1 MIDRE
6 LLKRAKA
13 ALLEKR
19 AYVPMTP
26 EAQAAAQQAAAMPP
40 MPPMDPGMMQGAPM
54 PPMDPNMMQGGALMD
69 PGMMQGAPM
78 PPMDPG
84 MMQGEPGLDPN
95 NMPIVVNL
103 SDLKEILR
111 QAVEGQDG
119 VESGEGNSNKVTN
132 KELKQRLDQ
141 LIDMLSKLVDALGV
155 NMSKNTTV
163 APSAD
168 SSILSSMNVE
178 PSSVSS
184 PNKQVT
190 ASGKRGLNKVIEKLK
205 H

>member
-26 EAQAAAQQAAAMPP
+26 EAQAAAQQAAAMP
-40 MPPMDPGMMQGAPM
+40 
-54 PPMDPNMMQGGALMD
+54 
-69 PGMMQGAPM
+69 PM